1 MKIAVFYNLS
11 FGGAKRVV
19 QEHVKGLVALG
30 HVVDLYTTDEDVDI
44 FDPSLYASKTHK
56 YAASEKFEPVF
67 FGRLYSDYKNFIFL
81 NNLHKKIAK
90 DINKRKY
97 DVVLVHP
104 DFLTQA
110 PFLLRYLKSPSA
122 YYCQEPLRIAYEY
135 SLKFKENVSFPKKFY
150 EMTTRA
156 IRKKID
162 QENTRSATLTIASC
176 FHVRERMI
184 SAYDVFPRVIYC
196 GVDEKIFKPNK
207 VRKKNQV
214 FFVGSKNVSIDGY
227 DLAEGAIKLIPAK
240 IRPRLHVVSWKK
252 SNGQRLSE
260 EELVQIYNESIAT
273 ISSSRFETF
282 GLVPLESMACG
293 VPVVATNVSGHRE
306 TVVNNKTGFLVDFDQ
321 KEFAEKIEYL
331 IKNKSEAEKIGEN
344 ARRHVEKNLSW
355 KVIIPE
361 LEKCLQNLAK
371 KR

>member
-19 QEHVKGLVALG
+19 QEHVKGLVELG
-30 HVVDLYTTDEDVDI
+30 HTVDLYTTDDNSDI
-44 FDPSLYASKTHK
+44 FDPSMYASATHK
-56 YAASEKFEPVF
+56 YSLNKRFEPTF
-67 FGRLYSDYKNFIFL
+67 LGRLYSDYKNFIIL
-81 NNLHKKIAK
+81 DKLHKRIAK
-90 DINKRKY
+90 DINKKKY
-97 DVVLVHP
+97 DAVLVHP

-110 PFLLRYLKSPSA
+110 PFLLRYLKKPSA

-135 SLKFKENVSFPKKFY
+135 SLKFRENVSFPKKVY
-150 EMTTRA
+150 EITTRN

-162 QENTRSATLTIASC
+162 QENTRSATTTIASC

-184 SAYDVFPRVIYC
+184 SAYDVFPKVIYC
-196 GVDEKIFKPNK
+196 GVDEKVFKPKNI
-207 VRKKNQV
+207 RKKNQV

-227 DLAEGAIKLIPAK
+227 DLVENAIKLIPLK
-240 IRPRLHVVSWKK
+240 IRPKLHVVSWKK

-260 EELVQIYNESIAT
+260 DELVQIYNESLAT

-293 VPVVATNVSGHRE
+293 VPVIATNVSGHRE
-306 TVVNNKTGFLVDFDQ
+306 TVVNNKTGFLVDFDP
-321 KEFAEKIEYL
+321 KEFAERIEYV
-331 IKNKSEAEKIGEN
+331 IKNKSEAEKIGQ
-344 ARRHVEKNLSW
+344 AGRRHIEKNLSW

-371 KR
+371 KA